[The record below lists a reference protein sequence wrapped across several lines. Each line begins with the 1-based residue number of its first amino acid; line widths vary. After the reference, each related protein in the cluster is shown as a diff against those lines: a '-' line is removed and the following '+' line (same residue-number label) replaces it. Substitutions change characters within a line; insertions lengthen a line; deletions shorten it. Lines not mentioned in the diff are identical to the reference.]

1 MAEGP
6 IRKKVVAT
14 EEEAV
19 SRIESGM
26 TIAVGGFSV
35 VNHPMPIVRQI
46 IKKGIKHLTVVGAA
60 TAGLDIDLL
69 LGAGCIGKLIAP
81 YVGGEIYAP
90 IGNCFRKS
98 IENGEVELWEC
109 SEYILYAR
117 LQAQAMGLGFM
128 AWRGGL
134 GSSVPNLN
142 PDLKEFKD
150 PIHGETYLAV
160 PALEI
165 DWAIIHAGIADEYG
179 NGQHLGACFGDR
191 LMAQAANRVILVTE
205 RIVSNSV
212 IRRNPYR
219 TSIPYADVVVEAP
232 FGSHPFA
239 AHGCYEEDVNH
250 IKDYVSATE
259 DLRKGNDNT
268 FRAYIEKYILGPAD
282 HYEYLQLIGLR
293 KLLDLQK
300 AYADI
305 PRYNLFE

>member
-1 MAEGP
+1 MVDQP
-6 IRKKVVAT
+6 TRKKVVAT
-14 EEEAV
+14 EEEAA
-19 SRIESGM
+19 SRIENGM
-26 TIAVGGFSV
+26 TIALGGFSV

-46 IKKGIKHLTVVGAA
+46 IRKGIRHLTVVGAA
-60 TAGLDIDLL
+60 TGGLDIDLL
-69 LGAGCIGKLIAP
+69 LGADCIDKLIAP

-134 GSSVPNLN
+134 GSSVPDLN

-165 DWAIIHAGIADEYG
+165 DWAIIHVGIADEYG

-191 LMAQAANRVILVTE
+191 LMAQAANRVMLVTE
-205 RIVSNSV
+205 RIVPNSV
-212 IRRNPYR
+212 IRRNPYS
-219 TSIPYADVVVEAP
+219 TSVPYADIVVEAP

-239 AHGCYEEDVNH
+239 AHGCYEEDIRH
-250 IKDYVSATE
+250 IEEYVSATE
-259 DLRKGNDNT
+259 ALRKGNHDP
-268 FRAYIEKYILGPAD
+268 FKAYLEKYVYGPAD
-282 HYEYLQLIGLR
+282 HYEYLQLTGLR
-293 KLLDLQK
+293 KLFGLQK
-300 AYADI
+300 AYADL
-305 PRYNLFE
+305 PRRRQSE

>member
-1 MAEGP
+1 MAEKP
-6 IRKKVVAT
+6 TRKKVVAT

-35 VNHPMPIVRQI
+35 VNHGMPIVRQI

-60 TAGLDIDLL
+60 TAGLEVDLL
-69 LGAGCIGKLIAP
+69 IGAGCVDKLIAP

-90 IGNCFRKS
+90 VGNCFRKAV
-98 IENGEVELWEC
+98 ENSELELWEC

-128 AWRGGL
+128 PWRGGL
-134 GSSVPNLN
+134 GSSVPDLN
-142 PDLKEFKD
+142 PELKEFQD

-165 DWAIIHAGIADEYG
+165 DWAIIHVGIADEFG

-191 LMAQAANRVILVTE
+191 LMVQASNRVILVTE
-205 RIVSNSV
+205 QIVPNAV

-219 TSIPYADVVVEAP
+219 TSVPYSDVVVEAP
-232 FGSHPFA
+232 FASHPWA
-239 AHGCYEEDVNH
+239 AHASYGEDVEH
-250 IKDYVSATE
+250 IKEYVSASLA
-259 DLRKGNDNT
+259 LRKGDPKPFT
-268 FRAYIEKYILGPAD
+268 AYLDKYIHGPGD
-282 HYEYLQLIGLR
+282 HNEYLQLIGLR
-293 KLLDLQK
+293 KLMHLKK

-305 PRYNLFE
+305 PGYNPMD